1 MQGRALRRRYGH
13 AGEPWEDAR
22 DRLQALPADATEAQ
36 VAHALEPIGLGG
48 HGGYPS
54 SLVGHEANRVLALLD
69 AGRLKSTVLSQ
80 ARRGEHYDATA
91 LVRAVH
97 AAREAKRTAS
107 GAKSKR
113 TSAIRSLPEDSRR
126 RIEFAKHVEAQAID
140 KAQAME
146 ALAKL
151 GTSPA
156 WAARVARRTA
166 QDETAARKRL
176 EDELLS
182 GKQGR

>member
-1 MQGRALRRRYGH
+1 MRASST
-13 AGEPWEDAR
+13 GEPWEIAQE
-22 DRLQALPADATEAQ
+22 RLRALPADATESQ
-36 VAHALEPIGLGG
+36 VADALEPIGLGG

-54 SLVGHEANRVLALLD
+54 SLVAHEANRVLALLD
-69 AGRLKSTVLSQ
+69 AERLKSVALRE
-80 ARRGEHYDATA
+80 ARRGEHFDATA

-97 AAREAKRTAS
+97 AAREAKRVAS
-107 GAKSKR
+107 GARSKR
-113 TSAIRSLPEDSRR
+113 TVALGSLSEDGRR
-126 RIEFAKHVEAQAID
+126 RIEFARHMEARAIE

-166 QDETAARKRL
+166 RDETAARKKL
-176 EDELLS
+176 EDELLR
-182 GKQGR
+182 GK